1 MSLIGKNVEEQIWNF
16 LKSRGLNDYGVA
28 SMMGNMYAESGL
40 SPNNLENTGNAKLG
54 MTDEEYT
61 MAVDSGAYTKE
72 QFIYDGFGY
81 SLPQWTWYGRKNAY
95 YEYAKSKNKSVGDL
109 ETALEFLY
117 KELSESYPSVLNTLK
132 NATSVL
138 EASNAVLL
146 NYERPADQSVAV
158 QNKRASYGQKY
169 YDKYAGGVNVSV
181 KTYSKGADVE
191 LSANFKSYE
200 FDCHGS
206 GCCGTTLID
215 DELVEYLQKIR
226 DHFGKKI
233 KITSGYRCPI
243 HNKNIGSG
251 TGSYH
256 AKGKAADIQVEDTE
270 PREVAKYAESIGV
283 LGIGLYET
291 SDDGFFVHID
301 TRTTKAFWYGQA
313 QAYRST
319 FGGAVEAPKPVVP
332 QGNPADKIYIV
343 KRGDMLSKIAM
354 DYGMTYQELA
364 AYNGIADPN
373 LIDVGQKI
381 RIPNTASK
389 VEVWEPK
396 IGDVVMY
403 NGNKHYVNANAA
415 VGKYCKGG
423 KATITAIYQLGK
435 SKHPYHLVNTGSG
448 STVHGWVDAG
458 SFTKA

>member
-16 LKSRGLNDYGVA
+16 LKSKGLNDYGVA
-28 SMMGNMYAESGL
+28 SLMGNMYAESGL
-40 SPNNLENTGNAKLG
+40 NPKNLENTGNSRLG
-54 MTDEEYT
+54 MTDEAYT
-61 MAVDSGAYTKE
+61 ADVDSGIYTKE
-72 QFIYDGFGY
+72 QFMYDGFGY
-81 SLPQWTWYGRKNAY
+81 GICQWTYWSRAKAL
-95 YEYAKSKNKSVGDL
+95 YEFAKSKNVSIGNL
-109 ETALEFLY
+109 EMQLSFMY

-146 NYERPADQSVAV
+146 NYERPADQSIAV

-181 KTYSKGADVE
+181 KTYSKGADVK

-206 GCCGTTLID
+206 GCCGITLID

-233 KITSGYRCPI
+233 KITSGYRCPT

-256 AKGKAADIQVEDTE
+256 AKGKAVDIQVEDTE

-291 SDDGFFVHID
+291 SNDGFFVHID

-319 FGGAVEAPKPVVP
+319 FGGAVEVPKPVAP
-332 QGNPADKIYIV
+332 QGNPTDKIYVV

-448 STVHGWVDAG
+448 ATVHGWVDAG